1 MSTITSI
8 IQGIYHLD
16 HSLPL
21 QIIVTVTCQ
30 VWLTKMDYGTEK
42 LNNRKKTGKIEK
54 SGQSQ
59 GSTDDVFPG
68 GLDCKT
74 VGFFFLLKISKE
86 IGKAWLMS
94 LKRAKLASLKQPRS
108 RPFV

>member
-16 HSLPL
+16 HSL
-21 QIIVTVTCQ
+21 QIIVTVICQ

-42 LNNRKKTGKIEK
+42 LNNKKKTGKIEK
-54 SGQSQ
+54 GGQSQ

-68 GLDCKT
+68 GLDCQK
-74 VGFFFLLKISKE
+74 VVFFFLKISKE

-94 LKRAKLASLKQPRS
+94 LTRAKLASLTQPRS